1 MSQKKYKTKF
11 PVSRIKKIMQTDEEV
26 GKMTQNTPVLI
37 SAAVELF
44 IKSIV
49 SKACRE
55 AKMRKSARI
64 SLSHLKKCIGSTE
77 QFDFLKDLVAEVPDP
92 SDVPVKKGEASDSDK
107 KCPSPLLPP
116 GTCIGPLPIKNL
128 PYRMKSTPSTI
139 SATKLNNYS
148 QPRPSYPPP
157 PGGTAVGF
165 RPPVMAQ
172 NFTQQPMTMVQTSSQ
187 YSFPLEFV
195 TPQNFQQPNRPQP
208 PIRPFQQTMPQAFQH
223 STPQSFQQ
231 PPQQS
236 FPQPPQPN
244 FQQLPQQS
252 FQPPPLQSFQPPHPV
267 QQSFHPPVQQQVQQP
282 WTYYP
287 GPNGQSGP

>member
-1 MSQKKYKTKF
+1 
-11 PVSRIKKIMQTDEEV
+11 MQTDEEV

-37 SAAVELF
+37 Y
-44 IKSIV
+44 
-49 SKACRE
+49 
-55 AKMRKSARI
+55 
-64 SLSHLKKCIGSTE
+64 
-77 QFDFLKDLVAEVPDP
+77 LVAEVPDP

-128 PYRMKSTPSTI
+128 PYRMKSTPSTV

-231 PPQQS
+231 PPPTILSTTSSAQLS
-236 FPQPPQPN
+236 TTSSAVFPTAPSSILSTTPSCSAIFPSSCPAASPAAMD
-244 FQQLPQQS
+244 L
-252 FQPPPLQSFQPPHPV
+252 L
-267 QQSFHPPVQQQVQQP
+267 P
-282 WTYYP
+282 WT
-287 GPNGQSGP
+287 